1 MNDSTTNNAAARR
14 RGLTVIAAAVVVAGA
29 GWGIW
34 HWMVGR
40 HLQDTDNA
48 YVSGN
53 VVQITPLVGG
63 TVVAVQ
69 ANETDFVKAGQPL
82 VKLDPADARVAL
94 DQAEAQL
101 AQTVRETR
109 GLYATAAL
117 QAQLALREADLSR
130 AQAELSRAKDDVARR
145 SALVS
150 TGAVGKEEFQHA
162 SVQLVAA
169 RNAESAAE
177 SAVQA
182 AREQLAA
189 SQAMVDGTSVADHP
203 AVQRAA
209 KVREAYLALQ
219 RVTLL
224 APADGQ
230 VAKRNVQ
237 LGQRCRPARR

>member
-1 MNDSTTNNAAARR
+1 
-14 RGLTVIAAAVVVAGA
+14 
-29 GWGIW
+29 
-34 HWMVGR
+34 
-40 HLQDTDNA
+40 
-48 YVSGN
+48 
-53 VVQITPLVGG
+53 
-63 TVVAVQ
+63 
-69 ANETDFVKAGQPL
+69 
-82 VKLDPADARVAL
+82 
-94 DQAEAQL
+94 
-101 AQTVRETR
+101 
-109 GLYATAAL
+109 
-117 QAQLALREADLSR
+117 
-130 AQAELSRAKDDVARR
+130 
-145 SALVS
+145 
-150 TGAVGKEEFQHA
+150 VGKEEFQHA

-209 KVREAYLALQ
+209 AKVREAYLALQ

-237 LGQRCRPARR
+237 LGQRVQAGTPVMTVVSLKDLWVDANFKESQLQGLRIGQPAELEADVYGTKVVYHGKVVGLGRAPVRPSRCCRPRTPRQLDQGGPARAGAHLAGRQGAGRAPAARGPVDERDGRHRGPVRQAAVGPAPPSRRPPPTSTTPRTGTPTRWSSD